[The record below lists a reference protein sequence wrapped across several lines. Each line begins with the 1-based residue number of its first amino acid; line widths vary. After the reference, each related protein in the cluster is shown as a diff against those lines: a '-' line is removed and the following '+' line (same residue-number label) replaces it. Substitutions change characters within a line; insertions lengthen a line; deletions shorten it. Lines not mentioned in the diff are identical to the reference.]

1 MFDAISA
8 LIGPIPAG
16 YEPIVYVL
24 CVPFLM
30 WLLGQFFGILW
41 SLRAFFMLGD
51 LNSLVGFVFSTFSG
65 IFGLY
70 IGGGIL
76 SGVFAIWLLRKIAR
90 LFDKLR

>member
-1 MFDAISA
+1 
-8 LIGPIPAG
+8 
-16 YEPIVYVL
+16 
-24 CVPFLM
+24 
-30 WLLGQFFGILW
+30 
-41 SLRAFFMLGD
+41 MLDD

-76 SGVFAIWLLRKIAR
+76 SGFFALCLLRKVAR